1 MIPFSWPHRRA
12 AGTAGRR
19 ALISHDP
26 RGRERSAASPITRAS
41 DSNHRGIEAIPGREI
56 HRVLLRNLTAP
67 GALTREERTRP
78 SRHS

>member
-12 AGTAGRR
+12 VGTAGRR

-26 RGRERSAASPITRAS
+26 RGRERSAASQSLER
-41 DSNHRGIEAIPGREI
+41 
-56 HRVLLRNLTAP
+56 LTANTEVLKRYLGVKSIGCCSVTSP